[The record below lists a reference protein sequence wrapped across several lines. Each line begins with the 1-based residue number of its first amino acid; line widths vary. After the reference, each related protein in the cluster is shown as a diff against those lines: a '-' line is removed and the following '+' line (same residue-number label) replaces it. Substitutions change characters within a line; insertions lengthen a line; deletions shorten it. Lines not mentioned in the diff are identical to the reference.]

1 MLPYEVH
8 KNIQILAFTRT
19 SQMQSYKHSTGAEK
33 VTTIHRNQM
42 LISHVCVKIKILI
55 PVEVH
60 KKSLVAYSLQ
70 TWIFGKADGQFL
82 HALWWLLNLIPS
94 EHTLLHFGRRFGLRM
109 IGMLLVLS
117 ASCLFLL
124 RLPTPLPQ
132 TYDWLFSLTSA
143 NYLSLRHPAAMA
155 DI

>member
-60 KKSLVAYSLQ
+60 KKSLVAYSL
-70 TWIFGKADGQFL
+70 
-82 HALWWLLNLIPS
+82 
-94 EHTLLHFGRRFGLRM
+94 
-109 IGMLLVLS
+109 
-117 ASCLFLL
+117 
-124 RLPTPLPQ
+124 
-132 TYDWLFSLTSA
+132 
-143 NYLSLRHPAAMA
+143 
-155 DI
+155 